1 MDIKPLDEKPL
12 DPKIK
17 ERADAIAAARE
28 TIAPYK
34 EAETFAVRKDPNND
48 IIIAYRDNLD
58 GFEKPKNVGTSR
70 SELWEP
76 DALAKFDNVFAVL
89 EDFRAWR
96 ENYGFPAQ
104 PPETTPEQ
112 VTP

>member
-1 MDIKPLDEKPL
+1 
-12 DPKIK
+12 
-17 ERADAIAAARE
+17 
-28 TIAPYK
+28 
-34 EAETFAVRKDPNND
+34 
-48 IIIAYRDNLD
+48 
-58 GFEKPKNVGTSR
+58 
-70 SELWEP
+70 LWEP